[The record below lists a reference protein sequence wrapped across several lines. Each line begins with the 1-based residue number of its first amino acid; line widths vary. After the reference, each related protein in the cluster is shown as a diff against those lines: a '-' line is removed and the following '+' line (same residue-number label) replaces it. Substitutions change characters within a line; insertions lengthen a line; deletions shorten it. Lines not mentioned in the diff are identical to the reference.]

1 MFRMSKGERLFQGL
15 NLSVLT
21 VLSLAAVYPFVYTLN
36 ISLSSAAEANRLSLH
51 LWPGDFTFASYIKV
65 LSTPEIMRATFNSV
79 MRTVVGTILTLL
91 LTCMAAY
98 PLAIKELPHRSM
110 IIFLLVFTML
120 FGGGLVPSFLLI
132 NNLGLANTFLVL
144 LLPML
149 VSAMNIIIV
158 RNFFLSLPYSMR
170 EAAMMDGANDWSIL
184 FKIYV
189 PLSKPVL
196 ATVGLWTAVGFW
208 NEWFLPL
215 MYITDHDKQVLQT
228 LLQRIVI
235 NNSTYMMD
243 KGMGDVSATTAE
255 TIKSATIMLVV
266 VPIILIY
273 PFLQKYFVKGINL
286 GGVKE

>member
-1 MFRMSKGERLFQGL
+1 MMSRGEKVFQIF
-15 NLSVLT
+15 NISVLT
-21 VLSLAAVYPFVYTLN
+21 FLSLAAVYPFIYTLN

-51 LWPGDFTFASYIKV
+51 LWPGDITFASYLKV
-65 LSTPEIMRATFNSV
+65 LSTPEIIRSTLNSV
-79 MRTVVGTILTLL
+79 LRTLTGTFLTLL

-98 PLAIKELPHRSM
+98 PLALKDLPHRSM
-110 IIFLLVFTML
+110 LIFLLVFTML
-120 FGGGLVPSFLLI
+120 FSGGLVPSFLLV
-132 NNLGLANTFLVL
+132 NNLGLTNTYLVL
-144 LLPML
+144 ILPML

-158 RNFFLSLPYSMR
+158 RNFFISLPYSMR
-170 EAAMMDGANDWSIL
+170 EAAMMDGANDWNIL
-184 FKIYV
+184 FRIYI

-208 NEWFLPL
+208 NEWFIPL
-215 MYITDHDKQVLQT
+215 IYISDHDKQVLQT

-243 KGMGDVSATTAE
+243 KGLGDITFTTAE